1 MTLTLIA
8 LWALVLALGVQ
19 TGAGI
24 YETRVV
30 VPLWG
35 DDPPA
40 SLTAFHAQPRK
51 PDSGRRL
58 WMILTPITTLISLF
72 NLVLALLSRDA
83 MRGWWIAASA
93 ASVFVMAVTFAY
105 FVPELISFAR
115 TSAQPPANVAPRVRR
130 WVALNYVRAVTL
142 IAAWLA
148 ALQAFSMC
156 SRA

>member
-1 MTLTLIA
+1 MTLTSIA
-8 LWALVLALGVQ
+8 LWALVLALGLQ

-24 YETRVV
+24 YETRII
-30 VPLWG
+30 VPLWS

-40 SLTAFHAQPRK
+40 SLTEFHAQPRK

-58 WMILTPITTLISLF
+58 WIILTPITTLISLV
-72 NLVLALLSRDA
+72 NLVLAL
-83 MRGWWIAASA
+83 MNHNGWWITASA
-93 ASVFVMAVTFAY
+93 ASLVVMVVTFAY
-105 FVPELISFAR
+105 FVPELISFAK
-115 TSAQPPANVAPRVRR
+115 TAAQPPADVAPRVHR
-130 WVALNYVRAVTL
+130 WVALNYVRAVIL